1 MLKYAMFDRSSD
13 SENPVAVG
21 IHDYRPV
28 QMSSNITLFSRSA
41 DHGCRCTY
49 PPMLADAENKI

>member
-28 QMSSNITLFSRSA
+28 QTSSNITLFSRSA
-41 DHGCRCTY
+41 DHGDARIRRCSQ
-49 PPMLADAENKI
+49 N